1 MTSSGRALDSTWS
14 RRQFLQ
20 RTGMG
25 GAALLSAGTMLQ
37 LLEACAGP
45 GTTPSTGN
53 VKASWTNVVIPEN
66 LDPHIGFDTD
76 TLQFT
81 HNVYEALLEYTPGGL
96 EVRPLLAES
105 MPSVS
110 SDGLTY
116 TFKIRQGVTFHSGA
130 TLTALV
136 IRFVDQDLPRQTAL
150 MEETVSL
157 LRPAGAELGPSRK
170 TP

>member
-53 VKASWTNVVIPEN
+53 VKASWTNVVIP
-66 LDPHIGFDTD
+66 DS
-76 TLQFT
+76 T
-81 HNVYEALLEYTPGGL
+81 HVQTATSAASFVEYYKF
-96 EVRPLLAES
+96 LAGS
-105 MPSVS
+105 PPAA
-110 SDGLTY
+110 
-116 TFKIRQGVTFHSGA
+116 IRTSYGA
-130 TLTALV
+130 TMRYVFSAP
-136 IRFVDQDLPRQTAL
+136 IQA
-150 MEETVSL
+150 MSC
-157 LRPAGAELGPSRK
+157 SSI
-170 TP
+170 